1 MYSSPVF
8 RALFCFRRRRM
19 CCWSCSGFLCCL
31 NTLTTLYVVFCSN
44 HACIAHG
51 LKLQA
56 MLAGAC
62 FSGDDVQVI
71 LRGHSSIY
79 ILLSELCVKQQSVWT
94 CLWMQV
100 SSLSVNCM
108 LLTHF
113 QHFSWDL
120 CTAGRCTGSVPRSSW
135 EFNLTTQDRHFT
147 LCLFCLCCDKFDFS
161 STCAAGNWSTYW

>member
-1 MYSSPVF
+1 MYSYHVF
-8 RALFCFRRRRM
+8 SAFFCFRHRRM
-19 CCWSCSGFLCCL
+19 RCWSWSGGLCCL
-31 NTLTTLYVVFCSN
+31 NTLTALYEVFCSN
-44 HACIAHG
+44 HAYIALG

-62 FSGDDVQVI
+62 YGGANVQII
-71 LRGHSSIY
+71 LSSFY

-94 CLWMQV
+94 CLWVQA
-100 SSLSVNCM
+100 SLSVNCM

-120 CTAGRCTGSVPRSSW
+120 CTAGCCTGSVPRSSW
-135 EFNLTTQDRHFT
+135 EFNLTTQGRHFT

-161 STCAAGNWSTYW
+161 SACAAGNWSTYW